1 MRRLAALAVLAL
13 LAGFPVAGRAEPEQ
27 ARAPGAAAQAAPPA
41 APAPARLEPPAIA
54 PSAEQPPLLSV
65 APEVAGAL
73 TITELHGGLELP
85 TALEFLPDGS
95 LLIAEKGGRLIL
107 RRPGGEVV
115 VAGKLDVD
123 QETEKG
129 LLNVLAHPDFARNR
143 QLIVYYSAKDAPVF
157 DKHRIV
163 TLRLGE
169 DGLLDLAS
177 EQVLVRGLLGPDDH
191 EQGGGLAIDSTGHLL
206 VGVGDTGC
214 RAHKL
219 PDPPYTPTNY
229 FATCLSHGNG
239 KILRVALDGSVP
251 ADNPLLRVNRATVC
265 GQTCGDDPFEL
276 APGHPRRDI
285 WAWGLRNPWRIW
297 VDSKTGAAWVGDVGD
312 LGYEEIDVIPREGG
326 RHYGW
331 PFREGPAGHPVDT
344 CRKTLPDRGDC
355 AEPAY
360 ACRHDD
366 VPGELDAGCKS
377 INGGLIVDHCT
388 WPDDLRGRYYF
399 ADNANGRIWSVQPTP
414 DRLGVVPGSRQDI
427 GALDGFV
434 VDLEVGG
441 DGALY
446 AALMRIPPAD
456 GKVVRIAPRTPR
468 ACAPSERSRSPRAT
482 AAVETSAATA
492 PKLVPAVLRRPV
504 VAVVLVLALVVAAVA
519 AWWSGRR

>member
-1 MRRLAALAVLAL
+1 MRRPAALAVLAL
-13 LAGFPVAGRAEPEQ
+13 LASSPAVAPAGASAVPAPRLA
-27 ARAPGAAAQAAPPA
+27 ASSSAAPGAAAAAAPEPA
-41 APAPARLEPPAIA
+41 ATPEAPLGAVAPALA
-54 PSAEQPPLLSV
+54 S
-65 APEVAGAL
+65 AL
-73 TITELHGGLELP
+73 TMTEFHGGLELP

-95 LLIAEKGGRLIL
+95 LLIAEKGGRLLL
-107 RRPGGEVV
+107 RRPAGEVV

-143 QLIVYYSAKDAPVF
+143 QLIVYYSAKEAPVF
-157 DKHRIV
+157 DKHRVV

-177 EQVLVRGLLGPDDH
+177 EQVLVRGLFGPDDH

-219 PDPPYTPTNY
+219 PEPPYTPTNY

-239 KILRVALDGSVP
+239 KILRIGLDGSFPV
-251 ADNPLLRVNRATVC
+251 DNPLMRVSRATTC
-265 GQTCGDDPFEL
+265 GRTCGDDPFALE
-276 APGHPRRDI
+276 PGHPRRDI

-312 LGYEEIDVIPREGG
+312 LGFEELDVIPREGG

-331 PFREGPAGHPVDT
+331 PFREGPAGHPVAT
-344 CRKTLPDRGDC
+344 CRRTQPDRGDC

-366 VPGELDAGCKS
+366 VPGTLDAGCKS

-388 WPDDLRGRYYF
+388 WPDELRGRYYF
-399 ADNANGRIWSVQPTP
+399 GDNANGRIWSVEPTP
-414 DRLGVVPGSRQDI
+414 DRLGVVTGSRRDI
-427 GALDGFV
+427 GTLDGFV

-456 GKVVRIAPRTPR
+456 GKVVRIAPRVPR
-468 ACAPSERSRSPRAT
+468 GCAPSELSASPRRSAEAKAP
-482 AAVETSAATA
+482 AASA
-492 PKLVPAVLRRPV
+492 PKLLPALLRRPV
-504 VAVVLVLALVVAAVA
+504 VAAALLVALVAAA
-519 AWWSGRR
+519 LTAWWSARR